1 MIWWFVVTGAIL
13 VLIWALIT
21 KKKGV
26 DKGKKKVVGKSK
38 DKGTKR

>member
-21 KKKGV
+21 KKGV
-26 DKGKKKVVGKSK
+26 DKGKKKVVEKSK